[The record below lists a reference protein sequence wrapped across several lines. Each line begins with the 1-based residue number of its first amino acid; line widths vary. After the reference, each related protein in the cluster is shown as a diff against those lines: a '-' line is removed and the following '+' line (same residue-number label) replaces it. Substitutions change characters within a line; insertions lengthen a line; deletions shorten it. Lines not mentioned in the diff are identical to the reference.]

1 MKKIMFGTML
11 VAGLVSPLL
20 VGCGPANASSQN
32 ESSVSGAT
40 SSSDASSVSSQ
51 DLSGADLTYVN
62 WNLGTADQNNLERQ
76 MVAAFNAKYN
86 KNVKIV
92 ENINTGAYEDAIVAM
107 AAKDQM
113 PDVFMLTN
121 TTFGLSNQYLA
132 DMTSYAN
139 ADADWGK
146 IPAAVANATKYKDKI
161 YAIPFAIHM
170 MGYFENE
177 ELLDSKNLSS
187 LSVSPK
193 WSDFYNIVTTLN
205 QPTNGIM
212 GLNIETTL
220 FEWYPAQLNA
230 KYGWYSFDGSKY
242 NLDST
247 EFAQAMELT
256 KTIRASKLTF
266 DSLSASERESLG
278 YTDSVK
284 FWNDGKLGL
293 RWGYTYEIPDMI
305 AHSSFDKKF
314 IGVPGGR
321 TPIVGDYLGV
331 SPTCKNPEL
340 AYQFAKWMSFD
351 PDGIKQRLSI
361 DTDGSLFSSL
371 PLSTDSSVISAYFD
385 TKYNRVPGLED
396 AFRASD
402 SGVVEGVKI
411 IPGYGLSRWTAR
423 AGKSITITV
432 NGQSITNPQVGQLID
447 QCWLGGV
454 NFADYSSGL
463 NAIANECYNDALASF
478 SSIYSVLN
486 PNVI

>member
-1 MKKIMFGTML
+1 MKKIIFGTML
-11 VAGLVSPLL
+11 VATLVSPLL
-20 VGCGPANASSQN
+20 VGCSSANSSSSN
-32 ESSVSGAT
+32 ESSVPVSE
-40 SSSDASSVSSQ
+40 SSSASSQ

-76 MVAAFNAKYN
+76 MVAAFNSKYN

-92 ENINTGAYEDAIVAM
+92 ENVNTNAYEDALIAM

-139 ADADWGK
+139 ADAAWAK
-146 IPAAVANATKYKDKI
+146 IPSSVADSAKYKDKV

-177 ELLDSKNLSS
+177 ELLDSKNLAS

-193 WSDFYNIVTTLN
+193 WDDFYNVVTTLN
-205 QPTNGIM
+205 QPKNAIM
-212 GLNIETTL
+212 GLNIESTL

-230 KYGWYSFDGSKY
+230 SYGWYSFDGSQY
-242 NLDST
+242 HLDST
-247 EFAQAMELT
+247 EFAKAMELT

-266 DSLSASERESLG
+266 DSLSAEERTSMG
-278 YTDSVK
+278 YDDSVA

-305 AHSSFDKKF
+305 AHSTFDKKF
-314 IGVPGGR
+314 IGVPGAR
-321 TPIVGDYLGV
+321 TPIVGDYLGI

-351 PDGIKQRLSI
+351 PDGIKQRLAFDS
-361 DTDGSLFSSL
+361 DGSLFSSL
-371 PLSTDSSVISAYFD
+371 PLSTDADVISAYFD
-385 TKYNRVPGLED
+385 TKYNRIPGLED
-396 AFRASD
+396 VFRASNN
-402 SGVVEGVKI
+402 GVVEGVKV
-411 IPGYGLSRWTAR
+411 IPGYGQSRWKAR
-423 AGKSITITV
+423 AGSAITIDVSGTPV
-432 NGQSITNPQVGQLID
+432 TNPLVGQVID
-447 QCWLGGV
+447 QCWLGTI
-454 NFADYSSGL
+454 NFADYSAGL
-463 NAIANECYNDALASF
+463 NAIANKCYNDALTSF
-478 SSIYSVLN
+478 PTVYSAIN

>member
-1 MKKIMFGTML
+1 MKKIFFATAL

-20 VGCGPANASSQN
+20 VGCDATNSMTSNGNSGTDSTASS
-32 ESSVSGAT
+32 ET
-40 SSSDASSVSSQ
+40 SSQ

-86 KNVKIV
+86 KKVKIV
-92 ENINTGAYEDAIVAM
+92 ENVNTNAYEDAIVAM
-107 AAKDQM
+107 AAKEQM

-132 DMTSYAN
+132 DMSSYAS
-139 ADADWGK
+139 ADADWAK
-146 IPAAVANATKYKDKI
+146 IPASVADATKYKGKI

-177 ELLDSKNLSS
+177 ELLDSKNLAS
-187 LSVSPK
+187 LSVAPK
-193 WSDFYNIVTTLN
+193 WDDFYNIVTSLK
-205 QPTNGIM
+205 QPANGIM

-230 KYGWYSFDGSKY
+230 NYGWYSFDGSKY
-242 NLDST
+242 NLDSA
-247 EFAQAMELT
+247 EFAQAMALT
-256 KTIRASKLTF
+256 KTIRSSKLTF
-266 DSLSASERESLG
+266 DSLTADERTALG
-278 YTDSVK
+278 YDDSVA

-305 AHSSFDKKF
+305 AHSTFNKKF

-321 TPIVGDYLGV
+321 TPIVGDYLGI
-331 SPTCKNPEL
+331 SPTCKNPAL

-351 PDGIKQRLSI
+351 PDGIKKRLEI

-371 PLSTDSSVISAYFD
+371 PLSTDESVITAYFD
-385 TKYNRVPGLED
+385 AKYNRIPGLEE

-402 SGVVEGVKI
+402 NGVVEGVKI
-411 IPGYGLSRWTAR
+411 IPGYGKSRWTAR
-423 AGKSITITV
+423 AGNSITITV
-432 NGQSITNPQVGQLID
+432 NGQPVTNPQVGQLID

-454 NFADYSSGL
+454 SFADYSTGL
-463 NAIANECYNDALASF
+463 NAIANKCYTDALGTF
-478 SSIYSVLN
+478 STIYSRIN
-486 PNVI
+486 PHVI